1 MRPFRKSRASSS
13 NTSTITNTA
22 TANTATTAVAATV
35 AQRKNRLSKKKSS
48 STSTADLN
56 ASAQPVPIRRESFR
70 KRVTRR
76 MGTGVAHTAGCV
88 VAVALSPVLIAGA
101 VLYILVEDPPLG
113 S

>member
-1 MRPFRKSRASSS
+1 
-13 NTSTITNTA
+13 
-22 TANTATTAVAATV
+22 
-35 AQRKNRLSKKKSS
+35 
-48 STSTADLN
+48 
-56 ASAQPVPIRRESFR
+56 
-70 KRVTRR
+70 

>member
-13 NTSTITNTA
+13 TTTST
-22 TANTATTAVAATV
+22 TATTATAVATATV
-35 AQRKNRLSKKKSS
+35 AKRKIRLSKKNTSV
-48 STSTADLN
+48 STTDLD
-56 ASAQPVPIRRESFR
+56 ASAQPVAVRRESFR
-70 KRVTRR
+70 KRFTRR